1 MFDKKIF
8 GQRIKELRINNQLT
22 QTQLA
27 DLLDVNKSM
36 ISEIENGKYA
46 TSLERLCILAD
57 YFNVST
63 DYLLGRT
70 DKKKFK

>member
-1 MFDKKIF
+1 MFDKKTF
-8 GQRIKELRINNQLT
+8 GQRIRELRIKNQLT

-27 DLLDVNKSM
+27 DLLHLKKTM
-36 ISEIENGKYA
+36 ISEIERGNYA
-46 TSLERLCILAD
+46 TSLERLYILAD

-70 DKKKFK
+70 DKK